1 LPISIGASKARS
13 GSNKGIARARQ
24 ALEHN
29 QYIGAAPVPLER
41 YNALVRAQ
49 AIEEVLLDEA
59 TVEAAFDGLVVSQ
72 EMLDRVG
79 PAINSGQSVFLYG
92 PPGNGKTTMAERM
105 ARLLGRDPIYIPY
118 AVSVDS
124 HIIKVYDDF
133 NHTRADPV
141 LDQKEDTVSF

>member
-1 LPISIGASKARS
+1 
-13 GSNKGIARARQ
+13 
-24 ALEHN
+24 
-29 QYIGAAPVPLER
+29 
-41 YNALVRAQ
+41 
-49 AIEEVLLDEA
+49 VLLDEA